1 MNDQDIR
8 WQQRFANYK
17 KALLQLQDA
26 VVLSEQRALSRL
38 EKQGVIQVFEFTHEL
53 AWNVLKDYLQDQGNQ
68 NIKGSKDAT
77 REAFKVDLIVDG
89 EQWMAMIQSR
99 NISSHTYDEDIA
111 EHLVRAIIQRYF
123 PLFIALQTEMESD
136 DGASIW
142 FISRHFGEAQQ
153 CVCATPNYNCCGDL
167 RFARERQLPQR
178 FRYRP
183 QYQGGRDLLRR
194 ADADRRSN

>member
-26 VVLSEQRALSRL
+26 VELSGQRAFSNL
-38 EKQGVIQVFEFTHEL
+38 EKQGVIQAFEFTHEL

-77 REAFKVDLIVDG
+77 REAFKVELITDG

-99 NISSHTYDEDIA
+99 NVSSHTYDERIA
-111 EHLVRAIIQRYF
+111 EQLVSAIIKQYF
-123 PLFIALQTEMESD
+123 PLFVALQTEMEK
-136 DGASIW
+136 
-142 FISRHFGEAQQ
+142 
-153 CVCATPNYNCCGDL
+153 Y
-167 RFARERQLPQR
+167 LP
-178 FRYRP
+178 
-183 QYQGGRDLLRR
+183 
-194 ADADRRSN
+194 